1 MGRVSWKSSASKCR
15 EGMIELRPENDL
27 LAVFSSRQLNH
38 PSGFEIVT
46 GLCDIKVTLGPICPL
61 IGLGI
66 INFD

>member
-1 MGRVSWKSSASKCR
+1 
-15 EGMIELRPENDL
+15 MIELRPENDL